1 MARGREAA
9 GGPAPP
15 RTHFVHWTG
24 RPAKATRFVGGQTLI
39 LTDDPD
45 DNTVGT

>member
-1 MARGREAA
+1 MAREGGRLS
-9 GGPAPP
+9 
-15 RTHFVHWTG
+15 RTTYTG